1 MDVGVIQKLQLETKI
16 VNMPKLVSFNPEIHK
31 KQNIEGYETIVF
43 LSFLYE
49 FAITL
54 DL

>member
-1 MDVGVIQKLQLETKI
+1 
-16 VNMPKLVSFNPEIHK
+16 MPKLVYFNPEIHK

-49 FAITL
+49 LAITL
-54 DL
+54 DS